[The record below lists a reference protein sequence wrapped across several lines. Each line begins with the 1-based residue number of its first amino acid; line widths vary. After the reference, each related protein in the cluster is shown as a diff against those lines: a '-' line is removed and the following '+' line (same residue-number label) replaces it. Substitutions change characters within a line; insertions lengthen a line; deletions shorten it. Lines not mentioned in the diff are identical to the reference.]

1 MEQWYDKATS
11 KHVVMI
17 NGAASKC
24 FWITT
29 GERQWCHHDSQ
40 TTPSK
45 RLMPEALT
53 YHEQNVS
60 IGDKLIVSIRFAD
73 DFIEITREQKIR
85 WNNLLIISIKQSRL
99 GSIIADYGSK
109 PMILPRITQITA
121 VPAKL
126 KLICKDKNTRLFSK
140 SNGCTIWLHPPF
152 YTVWLRAEFE
162 KKESNVG
169 NGIMPQT
176 SEYLLLRS
184 GHQNANPR
192 CQLL

>member
-1 MEQWYDKATS
+1 MEQWYDKANS

-60 IGDKLIVSIRFAD
+60 IGGKLIVSIRFAD

-126 KLICKDKNTRLFSK
+126 KLICKDKNTRLFSNIK
-140 SNGCTIWLHPPF
+140 RMHYLVTSTFLYCVTSSRI
-152 YTVWLRAEFE
+152 RE
-162 KKESNVG
+162 KESNVG
-169 NGIMPQT
+169 NGILPQT